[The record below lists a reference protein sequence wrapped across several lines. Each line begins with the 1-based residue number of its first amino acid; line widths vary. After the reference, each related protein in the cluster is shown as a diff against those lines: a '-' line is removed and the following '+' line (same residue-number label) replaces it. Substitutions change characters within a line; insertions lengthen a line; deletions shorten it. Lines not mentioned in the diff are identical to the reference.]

1 MSIYAPD
8 TGITFSGGTTDF
20 YGAVVGYNIT
30 DTGGTRFHYD
40 QSLVNVLGPT
50 PPRLS
55 SWHEVRN

>member
-1 MSIYAPD
+1 MLRE
-8 TGITFSGGTTDF
+8 TGGTTDF